1 MTELNQADLHA
12 VVAQVNVVQRDIA
25 EMNEALKQ
33 LASSMQRLAVA
44 EERINYVNEAIGR
57 SFKQTDLSNE
67 RVVLLERRIVALE
80 IGQTGSQRAVT
91 IVDKAMLGGVAF
103 LIAMSAAKLFGGH

>member
-1 MTELNQADLHA
+1 
-12 VVAQVNVVQRDIA
+12 
-25 EMNEALKQ
+25 
-33 LASSMQRLAVA
+33 
-44 EERINYVNEAIGR
+44 
-57 SFKQTDLSNE
+57 
-67 RVVLLERRIVALE
+67 VLLERRIVALE